1 MYYWEYNEEEHR
13 WAIEQDA
20 KEKGLKQGLKQG
32 LEQGLEQG
40 TLIERIRQITKKV
53 NKGKTLDQI
62 ADEMEIDSAELKP
75 LWEAVVSEAP
85 DYNAKKIMEK
95 IVSSERKEC
104 ISSR

>member
-20 KEKGLKQGLKQG
+20 KEKGLEQGLKQG

>member
-20 KEKGLKQGLKQG
+20 KE
-32 LEQGLEQG
+32 QG

-53 NKGKTLDQI
+53 NKGKPLNQI

>member
-1 MYYWEYNEEEHR
+1 
-13 WAIEQDA
+13 
-20 KEKGLKQGLKQG
+20 
-32 LEQGLEQG
+32 
-40 TLIERIRQITKKV
+40 
-53 NKGKTLDQI
+53 
-62 ADEMEIDSAELKP
+62 MEIDSAELKP